1 MYQDVMMT
9 GRGRFPSTRWT
20 CIQRIC
26 SDDVADARA
35 AMEEVCRA
43 YWGPLYGFALS
54 MNRSHHDAEDCVQGF
69 LMRVSSE
76 DFFESVSPHKGKLRS
91 FLLVSFKRYI
101 ADVWRKESSQKRGGG
116 NPDLPFDEEAAGE
129 NCMPEHAYDRAWAKT
144 VVDDARARLRQR
156 YVESGK
162 EEVYSELEHSL
173 DGSLPEGVLALA
185 GRLEMT
191 PVALKSAV
199 HRLRR
204 RFGNEIRNVVAETL
218 QDAGEID
225 GEIRWLM
232 KTLEDSHGDE

>member
-1 MYQDVMMT
+1 MDQDVAMT
-9 GRGRFPSTRWT
+9 GKGNFPSTRWT
-20 CIQRIC
+20 CIRRIC
-26 SDDVADARA
+26 SDDIVDARA

-43 YWGPLYGFALS
+43 YWRPLHGFALS
-54 MNRSHHDAEDCVQGF
+54 MNKSHHDAEDCVQGF

-116 NPDLPFDEEAAGE
+116 NPDLQLDEEVAAD
-129 NCMPEHAYDRAWAKT
+129 CAPEHAYDRAWART

-162 EEVYSELEHSL
+162 EEVYRELEHSL
-173 DGSLPEGVLALA
+173 DGSLPEGVLILA
-185 GRLEMT
+185 GRLGMT

-204 RFGNEIRNVVAETL
+204 RFGDEIRNVVAETL
-218 QDAGEID
+218 QDEGEID

-232 KTLEDSHGDE
+232 KTLEESHGDE